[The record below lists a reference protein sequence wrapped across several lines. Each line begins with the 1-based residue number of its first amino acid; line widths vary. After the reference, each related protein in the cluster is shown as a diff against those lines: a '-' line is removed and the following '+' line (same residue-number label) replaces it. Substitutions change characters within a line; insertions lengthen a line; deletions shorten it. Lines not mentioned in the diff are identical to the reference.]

1 MKLIGPHVS
10 TEGGVEN
17 APLRARA
24 IGATGFALFT
34 RNQLAWRSSPLSAKT
49 IAAFRGN
56 CSEAG
61 YGPESILPH
70 DSYLINLGA
79 PDSKILA
86 KSREAFVDELRRCE
100 ELGLTM
106 LNFHPGAHKGLMSDE
121 ACLDLVAESI
131 DFGLDRTEGVTAVV
145 EITAGQ
151 GTNVGRTFEQLARL
165 LERVVHGDRIGICLD
180 TAHAFAGGYDLRAGC
195 ERILSEL
202 DRIVGLRRLR
212 GMHLNDSQTALG
224 SRVDRHAP
232 LGDGEIG
239 WGAFRCL
246 MSDPRTDGIP
256 LILETPDEDRWPA
269 EIARLADYARGDTK
283 AD

>member
-10 TEGGVEN
+10 ADGGVEN

-34 RNQLAWRSSPLSAKT
+34 RNQLTWRSSPLSEKT

-56 CSEAG
+56 CREAG
-61 YGPESILPH
+61 YAPGSILPH

-79 PDSKILA
+79 PDPKILA

-100 ELGLTM
+100 QLGLTM

-121 ACLDLVAESI
+121 ECLDVVAESI

-165 LERVVHGDRIGICLD
+165 IHRVSHADRIGVCLD
-180 TAHAFAGGYDLRAGC
+180 TAHAFAAGYDLRVGC
-195 ERILSEL
+195 GEILSEL
-202 DRIVGLRRLR
+202 DRVVGLALLKA
-212 GMHLNDSQTALG
+212 MHLNDSKTALG

-232 LGDGEIG
+232 LGGGEIG
-239 WGAFRCL
+239 WGPFRCL
-246 MSDPRTDGIP
+246 VRDPRTDGIP
-256 LILETPDEDRWPA
+256 LILETPDEDRWPQ
-269 EIARLADYARGDTK
+269 EIARLARWASEGP
-283 AD
+283 AAG